1 MKLDGVLTDT
11 TEKHLRTQMHD
22 AVSSLKNECNNAS
35 NQMKTN
41 SFFYIFFKNENNA
54 LLIVCKILNHF
65 AMQI

>member
-1 MKLDGVLTDT
+1 MKLDGVLMDS
-11 TEKHLRTQMHD
+11 TEKHLRTQMQD

-41 SFFYIFFKNENNA
+41 SFFYTFFKNENNVFF
-54 LLIVCKILNHF
+54 IVCKILNHF